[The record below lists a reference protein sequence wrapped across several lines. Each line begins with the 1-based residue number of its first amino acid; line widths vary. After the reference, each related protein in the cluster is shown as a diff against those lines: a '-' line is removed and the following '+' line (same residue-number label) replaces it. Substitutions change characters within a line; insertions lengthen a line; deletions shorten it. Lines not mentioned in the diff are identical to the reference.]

1 MADRSSSS
9 AAFLSFSACVLSFI
23 RINYVKL
30 NHNNEKEHDT
40 NSLRLHYLGLTIAR
54 CGMMVILGLTGRWSS
69 QALENWD
76 RLMRGI
82 EDSFLKLMHPEYL
95 PGTKAVRDF
104 SKKMTIKPVETSY
117 AYTSFI
123 RATKNI
129 MSRYLNDFA
138 DDYGSVVTVWLL
150 IDDPLYVR
158 YNLEE
163 LEELVSRL
171 KEQAWALE
179 SMIPPDMHIMKNKY
193 ISEELRKIED
203 EALAIISDMN
213 KLDNKSYFV
222 EVMVRDEMME
232 RKQRGHGSSEFDND
246 AKGQDKTQRPAV
258 YAKFSSRGSL
268 RPTRFIGYVE
278 HAADEEDTLSTPF
291 DRAQMSVHR
300 MYEGQVESKP
310 KEPKIARTD
319 DEVGE
324 NKFNASKIHGELK
337 KEGMQPAKIDDK
349 LSAPRNFYEHK
360 HGRPEGSTERLTTW
374 QNLAIICRSE
384 KNWNEARHWGYQ
396 MMHASEKIFGPYDP
410 RTIASMLDLISTINQ
425 LSHRPQFV
433 EDAEWL
439 ESQVQERVTKLLQI
453 EAPTTLTGMGDLALT
468 YRSYKQWHM
477 ARLIEAYLI
486 KQGETLIQDDLLADL
501 LFNDLSL
508 RKTYQAN
515 YKKFGAERLAFHHD
529 VVLAEFIERID
540 LEESANRGLIQAV
553 HLTQDE
559 PRRKRVT
566 GRIIYHIQK
575 SMDPSKY
582 GGKAEIVQERLLDFR
597 PSLTVVTQ
605 SRAFLNLQ
613 SALEDVTSIPWT
625 IKEALDHGDIELLQH
640 VLEARFD
647 VVAQDDYSWLQ
658 ELIDVGYTY
667 RELAELLLEQSSD
680 APWIFFE
687 PRSFDEQIEISFD
700 THIQGCVHEFYKIE
714 QSAGVSS
721 TSPVIKSSPTTWK
734 NITRT
739 LEELCGLAGVIPYDR
754 DRSEWTGSVQ
764 FAQQNTVATVTC
776 SELSDA
782 PDSENDVSLSVYIER
797 IKKSLTNFCLAA
809 AHAQAAGLCC
819 ESFTIL
825 RIGSE
830 SSLKLERIRFGFAE
844 EMLHNLGNV
853 SGEDLYYGYI
863 QRIAARILDPF
874 TENGLHY
881 NNNYDILDALERCS
895 LATQFLCL
903 GFLSYIQAHAGPLRP
918 FFLDT
923 PLQKVQLLGLGLSTH
938 DLRKS
943 TSAYN
948 FTIEASLKQLTCLD
962 GMIQSKVFV
971 FETISSRSESTS
983 RPIQEPRYDLWTN
996 SINLL
1001 DTWGPGHF
1009 LMDKGSLAPYAIQIG
1024 NGIIYSTDSKGS
1036 KFHWSMGNP
1045 PEDMPRVTIDRSTVM
1060 IIGTPVVINGRCIL
1074 DSEECRKR
1082 SSAFLEPMGTY
1093 RTFWYHDER
1102 QIGIQGGQY
1111 AVVQAI
1117 AAAHKMPGRNLKQHI
1132 IEQDEK
1138 MLVSFMNELWGV
1150 QVSFCTHVARRVPL
1164 RELVADL
1171 LPALAAVSSSSRDAL
1186 SWEQLKQLDIID
1198 AFQKDEVFKWLAK
1211 LPEPLHKEVLKMIRV
1226 LLEILQHTGLDR
1238 EKKNLV
1244 VAWPHEGG
1252 MFKCFKVPLEKQTSW
1267 AGVLADSEDSAAFCY
1282 ITTRCFETG
1291 KIKCSGPS
1299 PTWSSEIPLL
1309 ETAVMPHA
1317 KDRSA
1322 LAAALQHDKAYY
1334 FQKMDDL
1341 FFVRVQRPVSSG
1353 VANLITKRSI
1363 IPRSM
1368 QIRLFAR
1375 NGARLRERVAQGE
1388 FAEEVA
1394 VSYSPISSS

>member
-1 MADRSSSS
+1 
-9 AAFLSFSACVLSFI
+9 
-23 RINYVKL
+23 
-30 NHNNEKEHDT
+30 
-40 NSLRLHYLGLTIAR
+40 
-54 CGMMVILGLTGRWSS
+54 
-69 QALENWD
+69 
-76 RLMRGI
+76 
-82 EDSFLKLMHPEYL
+82 
-95 PGTKAVRDF
+95 
-104 SKKMTIKPVETSY
+104 
-117 AYTSFI
+117 
-123 RATKNI
+123 

-983 RPIQEPRYDLWTN
+983 RPIQEPRQQVPLEHGQ
-996 SINLL
+996 S
-1001 DTWGPGHF
+1001 
-1009 LMDKGSLAPYAIQIG
+1009 
-1024 NGIIYSTDSKGS
+1024 
-1036 KFHWSMGNP
+1036 